1 MCVIGP
7 KLSRCRAGIAFS
19 ITQELTAHLCSGGMP
34 KCSGGHAD
42 GCLRVMDEVGLTI
55 LGYIRECQRRIADG
69 LWWQNWSSFS
79 LFCRLLRLA
88 SDLKNGYK
96 LCLLPVCQLSSFAHL
111 WCSMF
116 NGFDLCINFGH
127 YLLEP
132 FEFFFA
138 RCVTPVFGCLSEDLW
153 GCSYNSEPIKCNCS
167 RVFSWNA
174 SWNSV
179 SSAHEKVV
187 DKRKVFVIKGFALI
201 GFRSLLQGYHWF
213 VWLSASRVQK
223 DVVLISY
230 GWILLWTSII
240 SASVARFGLGGWFI
254 IQWCCWS
261 AHGWI
266 RGKKPIHA

>member
-1 MCVIGP
+1 MWFTPKHWPMCVIGP

-79 LFCRLLRLA
+79 LVCRLLRLA

-132 FEFFFA
+132 FEFFLQDAF
-138 RCVTPVFGCLSEDLW
+138 PL
-153 GCSYNSEPIKCNCS
+153 CSVVYLKIS
-167 RVFSWNA
+167 RVA
-174 SWNSV
+174 
-179 SSAHEKVV
+179 
-187 DKRKVFVIKGFALI
+187 VII
-201 GFRSLLQGYHWF
+201 QSR
-213 VWLSASRVQK
+213 LSAIAVGYLVGMRVE
-223 DVVLISY
+223 
-230 GWILLWTSII
+230 
-240 SASVARFGLGGWFI
+240 
-254 IQWCCWS
+254 IQYLQ
-261 AHGWI
+261 
-266 RGKKPIHA
+266 RMRK